1 MISKNKIKYLDHLL
15 LKNNSK
21 NFLIKDSNTSN
32 NIRQLKE
39 KFNYLVN
46 LLLKKKF
53 KKDDRVLII
62 SNNRTEVFIIQFA
75 VSYLGGVSSMIDDNL
90 KDNALNYIINDFDP
104 KFLFIDKKKNIL
116 VQIKQTSLQKIF
128 FEDLKFKKKSYKKI
142 VFKRNKKDLA
152 IVIYTSGST
161 GTPKGIMCSHE
172 NILFS
177 IYSIQNSLKYNN
189 RDNIAVFLPISFDYG
204 LYQIYMGLI
213 SNSKIFL
220 PKGSG
225 SSRSG

>member
-1 MISKNKIKYLDHLL
+1 MILKNKIKYLDHLL

-104 KFLFIDKKKNIL
+104 KFLFIDKKKIYRF
-116 VQIKQTSLQKIF
+116 K
-128 FEDLKFKKKSYKKI
+128 LKKPIYKKFFLKI
-142 VFKRNKKDLA
+142 LNLRKK
-152 IVIYTSGST
+152 T
-161 GTPKGIMCSHE
+161 
-172 NILFS
+172 
-177 IYSIQNSLKYNN
+177 
-189 RDNIAVFLPISFDYG
+189 
-204 LYQIYMGLI
+204 
-213 SNSKIFL
+213 
-220 PKGSG
+220 
-225 SSRSG
+225 

>member
-1 MISKNKIKYLDHLL
+1 MILKNKIKYLDHLL

-104 KFLFIDKKKNIL
+104 KFLFIDKKKNIP
-116 VQIKQTSLQKIF
+116 VQIKKTYLQKIF
-128 FEDLKFKKKSYKKI
+128 FKDLKFKKKKLKKNC
-142 VFKRNKKDLA
+142 F
-152 IVIYTSGST
+152 
-161 GTPKGIMCSHE
+161 
-172 NILFS
+172 
-177 IYSIQNSLKYNN
+177 
-189 RDNIAVFLPISFDYG
+189 
-204 LYQIYMGLI
+204 
-213 SNSKIFL
+213 
-220 PKGSG
+220 
-225 SSRSG
+225 